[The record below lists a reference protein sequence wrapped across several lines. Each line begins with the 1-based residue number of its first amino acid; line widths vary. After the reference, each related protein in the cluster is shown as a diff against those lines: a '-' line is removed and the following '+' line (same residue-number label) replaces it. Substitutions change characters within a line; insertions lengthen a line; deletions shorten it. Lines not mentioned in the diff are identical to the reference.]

1 MERGFLMKEP
11 KLIVNP
17 EKEEFVEVR
26 GKRFACYAIPTDLI
40 TENDDLEEVARWYG
54 KPLMQPGDILIL
66 SEKMVACTQG
76 KAKPMDAIKPGR
88 LARFLCK
95 FVRKTDY
102 GIGLA
107 MPETMQCA
115 LNECGTFRILAASAV
130 GAVGKLFRQKGWF
143 YKVAGYKASAVD
155 GPCSFTLPP
164 YDHYVVPA
172 PDQPNETAA
181 KLSKV
186 LDGALVLIIDL
197 NDIGGRI
204 LGSSDPNADLDLYLE
219 VLRQNPLG
227 QSREQTPMGVIRPVS
242 E

>member
-1 MERGFLMKEP
+1 MKVIIAEKPSVAQAIASVVGAHQRKEGYLM
-11 KLIVNP
+11 
-17 EKEEFVEVR
+17 
-26 GKRFACYAIPTDLI
+26 GGGYA
-40 TENDDLEEVARWYG
+40 VAWAFG
-54 KPLMQPGDILIL
+54 HL
-66 SEKMVACTQG
+66 V
-76 KAKPMDAIKPGR
+76 
-88 LARFLCK
+88 
-95 FVRKTDY
+95 
-102 GIGLA
+102 GLA

-115 LNECGTFRILAASAV
+115 LNECGTFRILVASAV

-204 LGSSDPNADLDLYLE
+204 LGSSDPNADLYLE

>member
-1 MERGFLMKEP
+1 M
-11 KLIVNP
+11 
-17 EKEEFVEVR
+17 
-26 GKRFACYAIPTDLI
+26 
-40 TENDDLEEVARWYG
+40 
-54 KPLMQPGDILIL
+54 
-66 SEKMVACTQG
+66 
-76 KAKPMDAIKPGR
+76 
-88 LARFLCK
+88 
-95 FVRKTDY
+95 
-102 GIGLA
+102 
-107 MPETMQCA
+107 
-115 LNECGTFRILAASAV
+115 
-130 GAVGKLFRQKGWF
+130 
-143 YKVAGYKASAVD
+143 D

-227 QSREQTPMGVIRPVS
+227 QSREQTPMGVIRPFPNNWKRS
-242 E
+242 AQLFRLCGSFCKKRRFHC